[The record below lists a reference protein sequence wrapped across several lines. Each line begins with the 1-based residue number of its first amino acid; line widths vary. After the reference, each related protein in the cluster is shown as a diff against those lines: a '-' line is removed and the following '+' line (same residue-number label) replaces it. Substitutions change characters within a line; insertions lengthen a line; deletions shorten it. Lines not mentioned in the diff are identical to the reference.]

1 MPICSG
7 SSSGL
12 LPPRPPAWLS
22 HLDGQWHLPLD
33 WPDSASLP
41 WIHVSPSRSGP
52 LPPRVLHN
60 PPGSRNGT
68 QGTGIKNSRPART
81 PDSFLIRSGLFPGL
95 VQGTGIK
102 NSRPARTL
110 RFVPYSFRALSWAC
124 PRGKVGVKT
133 LASGTVAFSLI
144 PNPVA
149 FSVGEMSGFLRN
161 GAWEELVIPNAIA
174 LAPPVGKWRPLR
186 PLWNNGP
193 RTNFD
198 SILVRM

>member
-33 WPDSASLP
+33 GPDSASLP

-68 QGTGIKNSRPART
+68 QWHGNQEFPSRKDA
-81 PDSFLIRSGLFPGL
+81 
-95 VQGTGIK
+95 
-102 NSRPARTL
+102 

-133 LASGTVAFSLI
+133 LASGTVAFPLI
-144 PNPVA
+144 PNPGA
-149 FSVGEMSGFLRN
+149 FSVGEMPGFLRN